1 MMKFNRILFVAVAL
15 LALTAC
21 GDENKAVQWWDW
33 TTEEPEPGP
42 DPVVEDANPG
52 LIKLGWAN
60 VGDEFG
66 ELPNYINVYRAG
78 NISVCINKL
87 QLLNDLVFS
96 LYLVHVFS
104 LRF

>member
-1 MMKFNRILFVAVAL
+1 MKFNQILFVAVAL

-66 ELPNYINVYRAG
+66 ELPNYINVYRAPE
-78 NISVCINKL
+78 
-87 QLLNDLVFS
+87 QLKGKKAVA
-96 LYLVHVFS
+96 
-104 LRF
+104 